1 MILQFDYVTLSSLQ
15 VVAVTTERE
24 QEMTYSIA
32 IKLIDDTLV
41 TTRLRDMDYD
51 TAQELLEGCWMGM
64 SPRENWAGLALID
77 SNGDIDNELE
87 W

>member
-1 MILQFDYVTLSSLQ
+1 MFWVTLKSLLAG
-15 VVAVTTERE
+15 AVLAERE